1 MTKLNKSLEKE
12 LDGVFH
18 AYLLFSNSSRELIK
32 QAKKF
37 AGLIAFNDESID
49 NHPDIKI
56 VESDNLRTLGV
67 EDIRTVI
74 TQDNLSPI
82 EGRYKVVIFP
92 PLKSL
97 TEEASNALL
106 KTIEEPSK
114 TSVFLI
120 LSTGNFWSHSRDDS
134 NNMILSTIK
143 SRCRTI
149 FVDTDK
155 DIKFNYS
162 NDDFI
167 DFLDFEIFDE
177 KQSFKKILDIL
188 TIQKKEL
195 SNLIHS
201 FSLINECKKVIDGLD
216 DDDVSLTLNSL
227 IVSCLEYLTNSIII
241 QQNMSREMYEFA
253 VKVEIAMADISS
265 GMRPQVVLS
274 NLSLE
279 VS

>member
-18 AYLLFSNSSRELIK
+18 AYILFSNSSRELIK

-49 NHPDIKI
+49 AHPDIKI

-155 DIKFNYS
+155 DIKFNYTD
-162 NDDFI
+162 DDFI
-167 DFLDFEIFDE
+167 DFLDFDTVDV
-177 KQSFKKILDIL
+177 KSSFKKILDIL
-188 TIQKKEL
+188 IIQKKEL

-201 FSLINECKKVIDGLD
+201 FALVNECKKVIDDLD
-216 DDDVSLTLNSL
+216 DNVSLTLNSL
-227 IVSCLEYLTNSIII
+227 IVSCLEYLTNSIIT
-241 QQNMSREMYEFA
+241 QQNISREMYEFA

>member
-49 NHPDIKI
+49 AHPDIKI

-114 TSVFLI
+114 TSIFLI

-149 FVDTDK
+149 FVNTEK

-162 NDDFI
+162 DEDFI
-167 DFLDFEIFDE
+167 DFLDFEIVDE

-201 FSLINECKKVIDGLD
+201 FALVNECKKVIDDL

-241 QQNMSREMYEFA
+241 QQNISREMYEFA

-279 VS
+279 V

>member
-12 LDGVFH
+12 LDSVFH

-216 DDDVSLTLNSL
+216 DDVSLTLNSL
-227 IVSCLEYLTNSIII
+227 IVRCLEYLTNSIII

>member
-162 NDDFI
+162 NEDFI

-177 KQSFKKILDIL
+177 KLSFKKVLDVL
-188 TIQKKEL
+188 KIQKKEL

-201 FSLINECKKVIDGLD
+201 FSLINECKKVIDGL

>member
-162 NDDFI
+162 NEDFI
-167 DFLDFEIFDE
+167 DFLDFEIFDK
-177 KQSFKKILDIL
+177 KQSFKKVLDVL
-188 TIQKKEL
+188 KIQKKEL

-201 FSLINECKKVIDGLD
+201 FSLINECKKVIDGL

>member
-162 NDDFI
+162 TEDFI

-177 KQSFKKILDIL
+177 KQSFKKVLDIL
-188 TIQKKEL
+188 KIQKKEL

-216 DDDVSLTLNSL
+216 DDVSLTLNSL
-227 IVSCLEYLTNSIII
+227 IVRCLEYLTNSIII

>member
-162 NDDFI
+162 NEDFI

-177 KQSFKKILDIL
+177 KLSFKKVLDVL
-188 TIQKKEL
+188 KIQKKEL

-201 FSLINECKKVIDGLD
+201 FFLINECKKVIDGL

>member
-134 NNMILSTIK
+134 INMILSTIK

-162 NDDFI
+162 DEDFI
-167 DFLDFEIFDE
+167 DFLDFEIGDGNH
-177 KQSFKKILDIL
+177 SFKKILDIL

-201 FSLINECKKVIDGLD
+201 FSLINECKKVIDGL

>member
-18 AYLLFSNSSRELIK
+18 AYLLFSNSSRELIE

-49 NHPDIKI
+49 AHPDIKI

-216 DDDVSLTLNSL
+216 DDVSLTLNSL

>member
-49 NHPDIKI
+49 AHPDIKI

-67 EDIRTVI
+67 EDIRTVM

-162 NDDFI
+162 DDDFI
-167 DFLDFEIFDE
+167 DFLDFEIVGG

-201 FSLINECKKVIDGLD
+201 FALVNECKKVIDDLD
-216 DDDVSLTLNSL
+216 DNVSLTLSSL

-241 QQNMSREMYEFA
+241 QQNISREMYEFA

>member
-18 AYLLFSNSSRELIK
+18 AYILFSYSSRELIK

-49 NHPDIKI
+49 AHPDIKI

-82 EGRYKVVIFP
+82 EGRYKIVIFP

-162 NDDFI
+162 NEDFI

-177 KQSFKKILDIL
+177 KQTFKKVLDVL
-188 TIQKKEL
+188 AIQKKEL

-201 FSLINECKKVIDGLD
+201 FSLINECKKVIDAL
-216 DDDVSLTLNSL
+216 DDDVSLTLNSM

>member
-49 NHPDIKI
+49 THPDIKI

-74 TQDNLSPI
+74 TQDNLSPL

-162 NDDFI
+162 NEDFI
-167 DFLDFEIFDE
+167 DFLDFEIVDE

-201 FSLINECKKVIDGLD
+201 LSLINECKKVIDGLD
-216 DDDVSLTLNSL
+216 DDVSLTHNSL

>member
-12 LDGVFH
+12 LDSVFH

-177 KQSFKKILDIL
+177 KQSFKKVLDVL
-188 TIQKKEL
+188 KIQKKEL

-201 FSLINECKKVIDGLD
+201 FSLINECKKVIDGL

>member
-49 NHPDIKI
+49 AHPDIKI

-162 NDDFI
+162 DEDFI
-167 DFLDFEIFDE
+167 DFLDFEIVDGN
-177 KQSFKKILDIL
+177 QSFKKILDIL

-201 FSLINECKKVIDGLD
+201 FALVNECKKVIDDL

-241 QQNMSREMYEFA
+241 QQNISREMYEFA
-253 VKVEIAMADISS
+253 VKVEIAMSDINS

-279 VS
+279 V

>member
-143 SRCRTI
+143 SRCRAI

-155 DIKFNYS
+155 DIQFNYS
-162 NDDFI
+162 NEDFI
-167 DFLDFEIFDE
+167 DFLDLEIFDE
-177 KQSFKKILDIL
+177 KQSFKKILDVL

-195 SNLIHS
+195 SNLMHS
-201 FSLINECKKVIDGLD
+201 FSLINECKKVIDGLN
-216 DDDVSLTLNSL
+216 DDVSLTLNSL
-227 IVSCLEYLTNSIII
+227 IVRCLEYLTNSIII

>member
-49 NHPDIKI
+49 AHPDIKI

-177 KQSFKKILDIL
+177 KQTFKKVLDVL
-188 TIQKKEL
+188 AIQKKEL

-201 FSLINECKKVIDGLD
+201 FSLINECKKVIDGL

>member
-18 AYLLFSNSSRELIK
+18 AYILFSNSSRELIK

-37 AGLIAFNDESID
+37 AGLIAFNDEYID
-49 NHPDIKI
+49 AHPDIKI

-143 SRCRTI
+143 SRCRAI

-155 DIKFNYS
+155 DIQFNYS
-162 NDDFI
+162 NEDFI
-167 DFLDFEIFDE
+167 DFLDLEIFDE
-177 KQSFKKILDIL
+177 KQSFKKVLDVL

-216 DDDVSLTLNSL
+216 DDVSLTLNSL
-227 IVSCLEYLTNSIII
+227 IVRCLEYLTNSIII

>member
-143 SRCRTI
+143 SRCRAI

-155 DIKFNYS
+155 DIQFNYS
-162 NDDFI
+162 NEDFI
-167 DFLDFEIFDE
+167 DFLDLEIFDE
-177 KQSFKKILDIL
+177 KQSFKKVLDVL

-216 DDDVSLTLNSL
+216 DDVSLTLNSL
-227 IVSCLEYLTNSIII
+227 IVRCLEYLTNSIII

>member
-143 SRCRTI
+143 SRCRAI

-155 DIKFNYS
+155 DIQFNYS
-162 NDDFI
+162 NEDFI
-167 DFLDFEIFDE
+167 DFLDLEIFDE
-177 KQSFKKILDIL
+177 KQSFKKILDVL

-195 SNLIHS
+195 SNLMHS

-216 DDDVSLTLNSL
+216 HDVSLTLNSL
-227 IVSCLEYLTNSIII
+227 IVRCLEYLTNSIII

>member
-18 AYLLFSNSSRELIK
+18 AYILFSNSSRELIK

-49 NHPDIKI
+49 AHPDIKI

-162 NDDFI
+162 NEDFI

-177 KQSFKKILDIL
+177 KQTFKKVLDVL
-188 TIQKKEL
+188 AIQKKEL

-201 FSLINECKKVIDGLD
+201 FSLINECKKVIDGL

-279 VS
+279 VL

>member
-134 NNMILSTIK
+134 INMILSTIK

-155 DIKFNYS
+155 DIQFNYS
-162 NDDFI
+162 NEDFI
-167 DFLDFEIFDE
+167 DFLDLEIFDE
-177 KQSFKKILDIL
+177 KQSFKKVLDIL

-216 DDDVSLTLNSL
+216 DDVSLTLNSL
-227 IVSCLEYLTNSIII
+227 IVRCLEYLTNSIII

>member
-92 PLKSL
+92 PLNSL

-162 NDDFI
+162 NEDFI

-177 KQSFKKILDIL
+177 KQTFKKVLDVL
-188 TIQKKEL
+188 AIQKKEL

-201 FSLINECKKVIDGLD
+201 FSLINECKKVIDGL

>member
-37 AGLIAFNDESID
+37 AGLVAFNDESID

-162 NDDFI
+162 NEDFI

-177 KQSFKKILDIL
+177 KQSFKKVLDVL

-216 DDDVSLTLNSL
+216 DDVSLTLNSL
-227 IVSCLEYLTNSIII
+227 IVRCLEYLTNSIII

>member
-1 MTKLNKSLEKE
+1 MKKLNKSLEKE

-49 NHPDIKI
+49 AHPDIKI

-149 FVDTDK
+149 FVDTEK

-162 NDDFI
+162 DEDFI
-167 DFLDFEIFDE
+167 DFLDFEIVDE

-195 SNLIHS
+195 NNLIHS
-201 FSLINECKKVIDGLD
+201 FALVNECKKVIDDL

-241 QQNMSREMYEFA
+241 QQNISREMYEFA

-279 VS
+279 V

>member
-1 MTKLNKSLEKE
+1 LTKLNKSLEKE
-12 LDGVFH
+12 LDSVFH

-162 NDDFI
+162 NEDFI

-177 KQSFKKILDIL
+177 KQSFKKVLDVL
-188 TIQKKEL
+188 KIQKKEL

-216 DDDVSLTLNSL
+216 DDVSLTLNSL
-227 IVSCLEYLTNSIII
+227 IVRCLEYLTNSIII

>member
-49 NHPDIKI
+49 AHPDIKI

-162 NDDFI
+162 DEDFI
-167 DFLDFEIFDE
+167 DFLDFELVVG
-177 KQSFKKILDIL
+177 KHSFKKILNIL
-188 TIQKKEL
+188 TIQKEEL

-201 FSLINECKKVIDGLD
+201 FALINECKKLIDNL
-216 DDDVSLTLNSL
+216 DDVSLTLNSL

-241 QQNMSREMYEFA
+241 QQNISREMYEFA

-279 VS
+279 V

>member
-49 NHPDIKI
+49 AHPDIKI

-74 TQDNLSPI
+74 TQDSLSPI

-162 NDDFI
+162 DEDFI
-167 DFLDFEIFDE
+167 DFLDFEIVDGN
-177 KQSFKKILDIL
+177 QSFKKILDIL

-201 FSLINECKKVIDGLD
+201 FALVNECKKVIDNL
-216 DDDVSLTLNSL
+216 DDVSLTLNSL

-241 QQNMSREMYEFA
+241 QQNISRDMYEFA

-279 VS
+279 V

>member
-143 SRCRTI
+143 SRCRAI

-162 NDDFI
+162 NEDFI

-177 KQSFKKILDIL
+177 KQSFKKVLDVL

-201 FSLINECKKVIDGLD
+201 FSLINECKKVIDGL

>member
-49 NHPDIKI
+49 AHPDIKI

-162 NDDFI
+162 NEDFI

-201 FSLINECKKVIDGLD
+201 FSLINECKKVIDGL

>member
-12 LDGVFH
+12 LDSVFH

-134 NNMILSTIK
+134 HNMILSTIK
-143 SRCRTI
+143 SRCRAI

-155 DIKFNYS
+155 DIQFNYS
-162 NDDFI
+162 NEDFI
-167 DFLDFEIFDE
+167 DFLDLEIFDE
-177 KQSFKKILDIL
+177 KQSFKKILDVL

-195 SNLIHS
+195 SNLMHS

-216 DDDVSLTLNSL
+216 DDVSLTLNSL
-227 IVSCLEYLTNSIII
+227 IVRCLEYLTNSIII

>member
-49 NHPDIKI
+49 AHPDIKI

-162 NDDFI
+162 DEDFI
-167 DFLDFEIFDE
+167 DFLDFEIVDE
-177 KQSFKKILDIL
+177 NQSFKKILDIL

-201 FSLINECKKVIDGLD
+201 FALVNECKKVIDDL

-241 QQNMSREMYEFA
+241 QQNISREMYEFA

-279 VS
+279 V

>member
-162 NDDFI
+162 NEDFI

-216 DDDVSLTLNSL
+216 DDVSLTLNSL
-227 IVSCLEYLTNSIII
+227 IVRCLEYLTNSIII

>member
-12 LDGVFH
+12 LDSVFH

-162 NDDFI
+162 NEDFI
-167 DFLDFEIFDE
+167 NFLDLEIFDE
-177 KQSFKKILDIL
+177 KQSFKKVLDVL
-188 TIQKKEL
+188 KIQKKEL

-201 FSLINECKKVIDGLD
+201 FSLINECKKVIDGL

>member
-162 NDDFI
+162 DEDFI

-177 KQSFKKILDIL
+177 KQSFKKVLDVL

-216 DDDVSLTLNSL
+216 DDVSLTLNSL
-227 IVSCLEYLTNSIII
+227 IVRCLEYLTNSIII
-241 QQNMSREMYEFA
+241 QQDMSREMYEFA

>member
-143 SRCRTI
+143 SRCRAI

-155 DIKFNYS
+155 DIQFNYS
-162 NDDFI
+162 NEDFI
-167 DFLDFEIFDE
+167 DFLDLEIFDE
-177 KQSFKKILDIL
+177 KQSFKKILDVL

-195 SNLIHS
+195 SNLMHS

-216 DDDVSLTLNSL
+216 DDVSLTLNSL
-227 IVSCLEYLTNSIII
+227 IVRCLEYLTNSIII

-279 VS
+279 VL

>member
-216 DDDVSLTLNSL
+216 DDVSLSLNPL
-227 IVSCLEYLTNSIII
+227 IVSCLEYLTNSIIT
-241 QQNMSREMYEFA
+241 QQNISREMYEFV

-279 VS
+279 V

>member
-49 NHPDIKI
+49 AHPDIKI

-162 NDDFI
+162 DEDFI
-167 DFLDFEIFDE
+167 DFLDLEIFDE
-177 KQSFKKILDIL
+177 KQSFKKVLDVL

-216 DDDVSLTLNSL
+216 DDVSLTLNSL
-227 IVSCLEYLTNSIII
+227 IVRCLEYLTNSIII